1 MTWNQLIDAVNN
13 LKTSWRYAVICYDD
27 SIEIGIGKVD
37 FIFKKELELFQ
48 EFTYYTD
55 DDYEQ
60 HVSVYCGPLKDY
72 DQMFELIKNINKACI
87 TLYKWKE

>member
-27 SIEIGIGKVD
+27 SIEIDLGKVE

-60 HVSVYCGPLKDY
+60 HVSAYCGPLKDY